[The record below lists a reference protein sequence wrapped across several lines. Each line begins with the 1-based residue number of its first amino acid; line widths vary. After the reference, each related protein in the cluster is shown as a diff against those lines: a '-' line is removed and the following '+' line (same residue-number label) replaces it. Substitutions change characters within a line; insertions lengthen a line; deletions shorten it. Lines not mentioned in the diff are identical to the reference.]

1 MIVDDRVIFQ
11 KKTSPHG
18 TFFSKVVVSKLKTV
32 ISPRG
37 KAQRQDKVT
46 LPLYLQCRPLG
57 KACGL
62 MRSQVTGK
70 ELLSRLGAEAS
81 SLASRRLGIETN

>member
-1 MIVDDRVIFQ
+1 MQ
-11 KKTSPHG
+11 KKTPPHG
-18 TFFSKVVVSKLKTV
+18 ISFSKVVVSKLKTV
-32 ISPRG
+32 ISPTG
-37 KAQRQDKVT
+37 KAQRLQDKAT

-62 MRSQVTGK
+62 MRSLVTVK
-70 ELLSRLGAEAS
+70 ELFSSRLGAEAS